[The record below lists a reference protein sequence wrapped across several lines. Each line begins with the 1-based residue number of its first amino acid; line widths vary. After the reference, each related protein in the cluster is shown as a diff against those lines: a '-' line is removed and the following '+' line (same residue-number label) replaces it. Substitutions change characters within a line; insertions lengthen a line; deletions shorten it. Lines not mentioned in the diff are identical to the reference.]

1 MPTARTA
8 DLGSRPRPGP
18 RTRYPPQN
26 PGGPDG
32 PMTVLL
38 PALGLLAVVALTLG
52 TAIAVASEFSLTAL
66 ERSRVDRHAA
76 TVGDRRARAVA
87 RAHRNLSFQLSG
99 CQLAIT
105 ITTLVTGY
113 IAEPAVA
120 SLIRPGLA
128 AVGVPDRFTGGLAT
142 TLALLLA
149 TALSM
154 IFGELVPKNVAI
166 ADPLRTARAVVW
178 LQAGF
183 ARSLQ
188 QAHRRPQ
195 RRRQRH
201 RPQPR
206 RRADRGAALGPLP
219 RRARLAGPRQR
230 PPRHPRRR
238 HRLPDGPVAAVH
250 RARRRGPHDAPHPGH
265 DPRRRRHPGR
275 PRRPRPPHRHLPLPR
290 RRRRPRHRARR
301 RPRQAGHR
309 GARGGPR
316 RRRPARARPAR
327 AHRPPVPRRGRAD
340 DHPARRRPAARR
352 RRRRVRR
359 RRRDRHPRGRARGDR
374 RRRPGR
380 ARRRR
385 APPGCGPSAATP
397 GSCPGCCA
405 PTRST
410 TPPASPSRPA
420 TTRPSPG
427 WCWPGWAASRTWAT
441 AWSSTAGS
449 SRSSAATATGS
460 PSCGCTARPNRGPRV
475 TELARSPF
483 DTAPGHGVAERQRGG
498 T

>member
-1 MPTARTA
+1 
-8 DLGSRPRPGP
+8 
-18 RTRYPPQN
+18 
-26 PGGPDG
+26 
-32 PMTVLL
+32 MTVLL

-142 TLALLLA
+142 TLALVLA

-183 ARSLQ
+183 ARVPAP
-188 QAHRRPQ
+188 AHRRPQ

-201 RPQPR
+201 RAQPR

-219 RRARLAGPRQR
+219 DELGSLVRASG
-230 PPRHPRRR
+230 
-238 HRLPDGPVAAVH
+238 
-250 RARRRGPHDAPHPGH
+250 RRGTLDAATASLMDRSLRFTERIAEDLMTPAHPGH
-265 DPRRRRHPGR
+265 DPRRRRHPRR

-290 RRRRPRHRARR
+290 LSPTTPTRSSASSTSSRPS
-301 RPRQAGHR
+301 PC
-309 GARGGPR
+309 P
-316 RRRPARARPAR
+316 RRPAPGPPLRERVR
-327 AHRPPVPRRGRAD
+327 PVPTVPQSLDGDALH
-340 DHPARRRPAARR
+340 DHPARRRAAARR

-374 RRRPGR
+374 RRRPDEHDATS
-380 ARRRR
+380 AR
-385 APPGCGPSAATP
+385 PGCAPSAATP
-397 GSCPGCCA
+397 GSCPGSCA

-410 TPPASPSRPA
+410 TPPASRSRRA

-427 WCWPGWAASRTWAT
+427 C
-441 AWSSTAGS
+441 AG
-449 SRSSAATATGS
+449 
-460 PSCGCTARPNRGPRV
+460 PARPHPGRGRRPGRRRLAAHRRPPRPQPGRRAAA
-475 TELARSPF
+475 ARPPDRPPGSG
-483 DTAPGHGVAERQRGG
+483 TAA
-498 T
+498 